1 MKVRSVSFP
10 GERFVFRNRFLA
22 SIREKMRQIG
32 IDLQRL
38 SMRVAALLPLS
49 LGLIV
54 DLSTV
59 LSPSLSHDFL
69 PL

>member
-1 MKVRSVSFP
+1 MKVRSVTFP
-10 GERFVFRNRFLA
+10 AERFVFGSRFLA
-22 SIREKMRQIG
+22 SIREKMRQMD

-49 LGLIV
+49 LRLVDGLP
-54 DLSTV
+54 TV
-59 LSPSLSHDFL
+59 FSPSLSHDFL